1 MHLCEDVQFFKK
13 VRISGIFFLV
23 GISLHVKPAHFFTF
37 VTPGRQ
43 GNYSEQMN
51 LKSDLP
57 YSKPAMSLD
66 CIE

>member
-1 MHLCEDVQFFKK
+1 MYICEDAQFFKK

-23 GISLHVKPAHFFTF
+23 GISLHVKAVQFFTF

-51 LKSDLP
+51 LKSELP

>member
-23 GISLHVKPAHFFTF
+23 GISLHVKTTLFFTF
-37 VTPGRQ
+37 VTSGRQ

>member
-1 MHLCEDVQFFKK
+1 MYICEDAQFFKK

-43 GNYSEQMN
+43 GNNSEQMN

-57 YSKPAMSLD
+57 YSKPGMSLD
-66 CIE
+66 SIE

>member
-1 MHLCEDVQFFKK
+1 MHLYKDAQFFKK